1 MKNIKKKFL
10 AAALVFSFAIPAHA
24 GVPVLL
30 IHGLIMAS
38 GGYVPFAISTATI
51 GSAIAFI
58 KFSEPSKPESKPIHI
73 QLDPN
78 TPLITPEGWT
88 DPSTPP
94 ATADPTSNT
103 TPTYTYN
110 GTHGSVAAACAAFIA
125 DQSSEYQN
133 LGNVTTESLT
143 TWGIGTR
150 GGTCHYGL
158 SSNPTALSYPIYT
171 ANASELA
178 CPDGYVASG
187 ATCTLDEPA
196 EVQKPPKGVDEFKR
210 DGNNL
215 VRDPQQ
221 DPSDNSPTVS
231 QPAPN
236 RIEYTDQD
244 TGEKVV
250 IELGSGG
257 EATLTHSVPNTSNNT
272 TSKQTT
278 TISAPSGGAP
288 AITGKSTQTYTGT
301 GSQVSPDPQENIDCP
316 GCATEIT
323 LSNILAL
330 MQSTPD
336 GDPNATGEGIAAN
349 LDALQQQTG
358 DTNSAALQDWI
369 SNSGIKEFYE
379 ENILPLSPFT
389 QLTEGTEADCEFH
402 FTFMGTAQSISICE
416 AQPAL
421 HTALSFIFFIL
432 MVLGIL
438 NIMTERPDGA

>member
-10 AAALVFSFAIPAHA
+10 VAALVFSFAIPAHA
-24 GVPVLL
+24 FLPLL
-30 IHGLIMAS
+30 AMDALIMAS
-38 GGYVPFAISTATI
+38 GGYVPFAISAGTI
-51 GSAIAFI
+51 GAAIGLI

-94 ATADPTSNT
+94 SSATPQSTTYWSSSGYTTANGPFNTALEACQAQISYQWPTSGYSTCMVGNQC
-103 TPTYTYN
+103 
-110 GTHGSVAAACAAFIA
+110 GRVSGSTCDTGIA
-125 DQSSEYQN
+125 SAIKHTSTQCPSGYSS
-133 LGNVTTESLT
+133 S
-143 TWGIGTR
+143 
-150 GGTCHYGL
+150 GGTCTL
-158 SSNPTALSYPIYT
+158 TEPSSVT
-171 ANASELA
+171 
-178 CPDGYVASG
+178 
-187 ATCTLDEPA
+187 
-196 EVQKPPKGVDEFKR
+196 KPPKGVDEFKR

-221 DPSDNSPTVS
+221 DPTDNSPTVT

-236 RIEYTDQD
+236 RIEYIDQD

-272 TSKQTT
+272 TTKQTT
-278 TISAPSGGAP
+278 TISAPSGGPP

-301 GSQVSPDPQENIDCP
+301 GSQVSPDPQENVDCP